1 VIYYVALCC
10 EVAVVLTS
18 SAATIFLMTFVIH
31 VFFNWPYMMRLV
43 ERELALKRQYQHLK
57 DQLSDL
63 QRQHSQTE
71 GRWDEAR
78 ADYRDV
84 LRLVDIMVAS
94 PAGIRAVLEAYLK
107 KLGTLSLC
115 VCETE
120 RCYIFYNV
128 EVLRPFCGGLCSDY
142 TDLV

>member
-1 VIYYVALCC
+1 LISLLC
-10 EVAVVLTS
+10 AS
-18 SAATIFLMTFVIH
+18 
-31 VFFNWPYMMRLV
+31 P

-57 DQLSDL
+57 DQLSDI
-63 QRQHSQTE
+63 QRQHSKTE
-71 GRWDEAR
+71 ARWDEAR

-107 KLGTLSLC
+107 KLGTLSL
-115 VCETE
+115 
-120 RCYIFYNV
+120 YFSIV
-128 EVLRPFCGGLCSDY
+128 EVLRPSYGGLCSDC

>member
-1 VIYYVALCC
+1 LFLQPHPCLLIDLS
-10 EVAVVLTS
+10 VVRFS
-18 SAATIFLMTFVIH
+18 
-31 VFFNWPYMMRLV
+31 

-63 QRQHSQTE
+63 QRQHSKTE
-71 GRWDEAR
+71 ARWDEAR

-120 RCYIFYNV
+120 RCCIFRM
-128 EVLRPFCGGLCSDY
+128 LRHALLRR
-142 TDLV
+142 TL